1 MRWNIMF
8 NIDQTNYNNDEVKK
22 IIRLLHLIRVVEEQI
37 IANYGKPGEVQHMR
51 CPVHLSIGQE
61 AASVGVCAN
70 LSNNDKIFS
79 THRCH
84 AHYLAKGGSLKKMIL
99 ELHGKVGGCL
109 DGRGGSMH
117 LMDTEV
123 GVVSSVPIVSSSIP
137 LAVGSALADHID
149 NKNSITVAFFGDAAM
164 EEGVYHESANFAALK
179 KLPVIFVCENNLF
192 SVYSHLNE
200 RQPNR
205 DLELLGSAHGLPVI
219 RADGNDVFDVYK
231 NFKKL
236 LGDVRNGGGPALFIM
251 DTYRYREHCGVNF
264 DDHLNYRD
272 NEEVKK
278 WEARDPINIAHAKV
292 KLTGLIDQEFLD
304 QELSEI
310 NKVVQGEFSQAM
322 QAPLPNAKDAAL
334 YVYSE

>member
-1 MRWNIMF
+1 MF
-8 NIDQTNYNNDEVKK
+8 NIDETTYSYDEVEK
-22 IIRLLHLIRVVEEQI
+22 ILRLLSLVRVVEEQI
-37 IANYGKPGEVQHMR
+37 VANYGKPGEVQNMR

-61 AASVGVCAN
+61 AAAVGVCAN
-70 LSNNDKIFS
+70 LSNNDKVFS

-84 AHYLAKGGSLKKMIL
+84 AHYLAKGGSLRKMIL

-117 LMDTEV
+117 LMDPEA

-137 LAVGSALADHID
+137 LAVGSALADQID
-149 NKNSITVAFFGDAAM
+149 NKNSITVAFFGDASM

-205 DLELLGSAHGLPVI
+205 DLEMLGAAHGLPVI

-231 NFKKL
+231 NFKQL
-236 LGDVRNGGGPALFIM
+236 LGAVRDGDGPALFIM

-272 NEEVKK
+272 PEEVKK

-292 KLTGLIDQEFLD
+292 KSSGCVDQEFLNR
-304 QELSEI
+304 QLSEI
-310 NKVVQGEFSQAM
+310 NKIVQGEFSHAL
-322 QAPLPNAKDAAL
+322 QAPLPKPKAASH
-334 YVYSE
+334 YVYSK